1 MKGFSFVT
9 LFLVF
14 NSFLVYSQS
23 NDVSYERAQSLSSMA
38 DFYYTASNYD
48 KAIDLQRK
56 SMDIMDQLFG
66 KNSYNYASSAMAIAK
81 YYYSKGNDLF
91 SNIDSLDAKQ
101 CFSNAYTNLKIVEKV
116 TRDSML
122 IQFRNMDH
130 KERYV
135 LWQQISPLYQ
145 RLLPCY
151 IEKNQ
156 NDTTLSDLYNYVLIS
171 KGITWRNIDE
181 VLKGDWRIVQKNL
194 GSDEIAIEFISPLML
209 DDESIV
215 LYALLIRRNDSSPK
229 MIKLFDLN
237 EFEDNLKSASSKLDR
252 DLRIGRLIWGALEK
266 ELKSI
271 KNIYFSASF
280 VLNTIRVE
288 YLPVNGT
295 DYYGD
300 KYNFYRLSSTM
311 ELTKRKIK
319 SQYKNAVIYGGLDYD
334 SNKENIGNN
343 EGKRDRAGLEKLF
356 NTDVEIKEVAQ
367 LLKTNGV
374 NCKKYTDSLGTESSF
389 RNLSRHKIDILH
401 LSTHSK
407 FDLYE
412 EMSSRYIDED
422 KGLSSSYLALS
433 GANKILTDTQINRD
447 NDGVITALDISKMNF
462 KGLDLVCLS
471 SCQSGLGSMS
481 DDDGI
486 LGLQM
491 GFKIAGVNTIL
502 MSVHK
507 VDDEATKILMVEFY
521 KNLMSGKT
529 KLQSLKDAQKHL
541 RQVENGKYD
550 KPEYWAS
557 FIMLDGLN

>member
-1 MKGFSFVT
+1 MRRTIIILLSCLHFQFI
-9 LFLVF
+9 
-14 NSFLVYSQS
+14 NSQS
-23 NDVSYERAQSLSSMA
+23 IDVSYERAQSLSNMA
-38 DFYYTASNYD
+38 DFYYTAGNYD
-48 KAIDLQRK
+48 KAIDLQRQ

-66 KNSYNYASSAMAIAK
+66 KNSYNYANSAMTIAK
-81 YYYSKGNDLF
+81 YYYSKGNYMS
-91 SNIDSLDAKQ
+91 SNMDSLGAKE
-101 CFSNAYTNLKIVEKV
+101 CFSNAYTNLKNVEKV

-122 IQFRNMDH
+122 VRFGNMDH

-151 IEKNQ
+151 VEKYQ
-156 NDTTLSDLYNYVLIS
+156 NESTLSDLYNSVLIS

-181 VLKGDWRIVQKNL
+181 VFKGDWRKVQKNL
-194 GSDEIAIEFISPLML
+194 GPDEIAIEFISPLML

-215 LYALLIRRNDSSPK
+215 LYALFLRKNDRSPQ
-229 MIKLFDLN
+229 MIKLFDLD
-237 EFEDNLKSASSKLDR
+237 EFDDNLKNASSELDR
-252 DLRIGRLIWGALEK
+252 DLRVGRLIWGALEK

-271 KNIYFSASF
+271 RNIYFSASF
-280 VLNTIRVE
+280 VLNTIPIE
-288 YLPVNGT
+288 YLPINES

-300 KYNFYRLSSTM
+300 RYNFYRLSSTM
-311 ELTKRKIK
+311 ELTNRKMK
-319 SQYKNAVIYGGLDYD
+319 PQYKNAVIYGGLDYD
-334 SNKENIGNN
+334 SNSEYIRSN
-343 EGKRDRAGLEKLF
+343 EKNRDRAGLEKLF
-356 NTDVEIKEVAQ
+356 STDVEIKDVSQ
-367 LLKTNGV
+367 SLKSNGV
-374 NCKKYTDSLGTESSF
+374 NCENYTDSLGTESSF
-389 RNLSRHKIDILH
+389 RNLSGQKIDILH

-407 FDLYE
+407 FDVYE
-412 EMSSRYIDED
+412 ELSSLYIDED

-433 GANKILTDTQINRD
+433 GANKILTDSQINRD
-447 NDGVITALDISKMNF
+447 DDGVITALDISRMNL

-491 GFKIAGVNTIL
+491 GFKIAGANTIL

-507 VDDEATKILMVEFY
+507 VDDEATRLLMVEFY

-529 KLQSLKDAQKHL
+529 KHQSLKDAQKYL
-541 RQVENGKYD
+541 RKVENGKYD